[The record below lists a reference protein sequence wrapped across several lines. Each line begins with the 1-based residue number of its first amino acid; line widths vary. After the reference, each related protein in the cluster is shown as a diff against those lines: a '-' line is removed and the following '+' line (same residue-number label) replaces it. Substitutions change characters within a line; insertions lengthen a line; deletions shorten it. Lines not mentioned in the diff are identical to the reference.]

1 VGAPVATA
9 QNPAPKVP
17 RLRIDQGAGAAL
29 VVLSLAASPVPDG
42 AALIREVG
50 AVEILDPGT
59 IPARKPVFRVDE
71 LREFLA
77 TSIGSAC
84 RPESIA
90 ESLAAR
96 YRFLGYVP
104 SIDVACHAGTITAVI
119 RESNQTIDLI
129 TFEPADLSRLGIAPD
144 PDFRESRGLY
154 PIPRAAPRAV
164 LLGLLQAR
172 PGDLYNFERYRD
184 ENEALRRLGYAI
196 AVIPGVPREPGG
208 VRRAAY
214 LLMSLRPEP
223 GGERAAGRKSNY
235 FGGTGTYEPRQGS
248 SIGLLY
254 QKDSLLTALDRL
266 SVAPSYNA
274 SAGGELSYRAPLL
287 ARKEAPRRL
296 YDLDLGVFSNYRHDR
311 LLQGVETD
319 ERRSGAAA
327 TIGIRP
333 LGLEAPHAFRLSLGI
348 RHERADLQETI
359 PPPGE
364 SRITFLRLGA
374 EYDWRHLER
383 WPSVSIRL
391 TPMLD
396 VAFTALGGE
405 LSFVRAGFDG
415 RLHQRFFGPV
425 ETDFHLLGGFI
436 DRAVPATELWSL
448 GGAASLRGFRED
460 SFLGKHFAALQS
472 ELWLPLFRN
481 ASPRPAVENSEEL
494 PEEPLRPRRMARL
507 LKGALFVDAGQISGS
522 DTGAERAA
530 GAGAGLRFLVPRRP
544 LVIRLDYGSGFG
556 APGGDHLFYLS
567 LAVHR

>member
-1 VGAPVATA
+1 VGARVAA
-9 QNPAPKVP
+9 RGNSAKKIP
-17 RLRIDQGAGAAL
+17 RLRIGRRAGAAVL
-29 VVLSLAASPVPDG
+29 ALSLAASRG
-42 AALIREVG
+42 LGSAAIIREIG
-50 AVEILDPGT
+50 AVEILDPGA
-59 IPARKPVFRVDE
+59 IPPRKPVFRVDE

-77 TSIGSAC
+77 HSIGSPC
-84 RPESIA
+84 RPRAIA
-90 ESLAAR
+90 EALAAR

-104 SIDVACHAGTITAVI
+104 SIDVSCDAGTLTAVI

-129 TFEPADLSRLGIAPD
+129 TFEPADLSRLGIAVD

-154 PIPRAAPRAV
+154 PVPREAPRAV
-164 LLGLLQAR
+164 LLGMLQTR

-196 AVIPGVPREPGG
+196 AVVPGAPREPGRT
-208 VRRAAY
+208 RRAAY
-214 LLMSLRPEP
+214 LLMSLRPDT
-223 GGERAAGRKSNY
+223 GGGRAARRKTNY
-235 FGGTGTYEPRQGS
+235 FGGTGTYEPRQGGA
-248 SIGLLY
+248 IGLLY

-274 SAGGELSYRAPLL
+274 SAGGALSYRAPLL

-296 YDLDLGVFSNYRHDR
+296 YDLDLSLFSDYRHDR

-327 TIGIRP
+327 TIGMRP

-348 RHERADLQETI
+348 RHERTDLQESI

-364 SRITFLRLGA
+364 SRITFLRVGA
-374 EYDWRHLER
+374 EYDWKHLER

-391 TPMLD
+391 TPTLD
-396 VAFTALGGE
+396 FAFTALGGE
-405 LSFVRAGFDG
+405 RSFVRAGFDG
-415 RLHQRFFGPV
+415 RLHQRLFGHV

-472 ELWLPLFRN
+472 EIWLPLFR
-481 ASPRPAVENSEEL
+481 SDPPAVENDGEL
-494 PEEPLRPRRMARL
+494 PEEPFRPRRIARL
-507 LKGALFVDAGQISGS
+507 LKGALFVDAGQVSGS
-522 DTGAERAA
+522 DTGVERGA

-556 APGGDHLFYLS
+556 APGGDGLFYLS
-567 LAVHR
+567 LALHR